1 MTALPHPECS
11 CLTDVLT
18 SHTHDGF
25 HTCPFLVHSS
35 YISFYLFHIICYFL
49 HDTAGTFIIS
59 SLIYCFFIFT
69 FFSSYSCDCADCGNI
84 ITIVCIVQE
93 PSNSGWGNRN
103 TSLKQR
109 SRLRNSTQPV
119 KHWLHKC
126 GVWIMRIYIKIIGI
140 VPCAYNL
147 SDSMMGGEDKIM
159 FHIHW
164 PVILAYLAKFQ
175 LNEPSCLKQKCGR
188 HLKWHSRL
196 SSNFFIYV
204 PFTHHSTHNHD
215 HNTPMHICTYTQISK
230 IPHSNLDLNCLP
242 EMCTC
247 RASDILI

>member
-1 MTALPHPECS
+1 MTLPILLSFQVSYIAFLFLHFFLPIHV
-11 CLTDVLT
+11 TVLT
-18 SHTHDGF
+18 
-25 HTCPFLVHSS
+25 V
-35 YISFYLFHIICYFL
+35 
-49 HDTAGTFIIS
+49 GTL
-59 SLIYCFFIFT
+59 SLLL
-69 FFSSYSCDCADCGNI
+69 
-84 ITIVCIVQE
+84 CIVQE
-93 PSNSGWGNRN
+93 SSNSGWGNRN

-126 GVWIMRIYIKIIGI
+126 GVWIMRIYIKIFGI

-147 SDSMMGGEDKIM
+147 SDGKMGGGDRIM

-164 PVILAYLAKFQ
+164 PVILAYLAKFK

-215 HNTPMHICTYTQISK
+215 HNTPMHICTYTQKSK